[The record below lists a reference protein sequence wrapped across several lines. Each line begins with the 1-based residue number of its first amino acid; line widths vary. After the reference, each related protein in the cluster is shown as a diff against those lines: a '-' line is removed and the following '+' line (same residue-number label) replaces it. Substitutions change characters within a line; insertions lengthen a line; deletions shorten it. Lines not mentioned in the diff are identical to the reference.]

1 MLQSPISPASNG
13 GWSLLMMAPDMQ
25 VQVSFSSLQVSVQAN
40 ELNDFVSVFQLYLV
54 RLMVVLN
61 ELRL

>member
-54 RLMVVLN
+54 S
-61 ELRL
+61 